1 MWTQQSWHTGL
12 VVPSMWN
19 HPRPGIEPVF
29 SALVGGF
36 LTTRPAGKSPP
47 KGYSVTAYKML
58 SVDFSLTL
66 SYVEYIKCMFKLES
80 KKERQVKEI

>member
-66 SYVEYIKCMFKLES
+66 S
-80 KKERQVKEI
+80 